1 MGDAWVWDWDDVL
14 KASVV
19 FAEIYFVDDHAMV
32 TSRLGD
38 RFHVTRS
45 VCRYKFLCPLLATVN
60 SEQNKQKGTLGYSEI
75 STWVSR

>member
-1 MGDAWVWDWDDVL
+1 LGDAWVWDWDDVL

-38 RFHVTRS
+38 RFHVTRCTS
-45 VCRYKFLCPLLATVN
+45 IHLSWRYAQLMVAQVGL
-60 SEQNKQKGTLGYSEI
+60 
-75 STWVSR
+75 